1 MRSDPRGIRSSACA
15 DRAPSSPIDLSRSE
29 IFMTAVLTTM
39 DTERGLPART
49 IIELRGDLDLAAA
62 PALREHLLDVLRHST
77 NLLILDL
84 SGVMFC
90 DASGLAVL
98 VGAQHR
104 AQLLGV
110 SLAVAAP
117 RPQIA
122 KVLRITGL
130 DRSLAIYPTVSEALA
145 RATAT
150 PLGRPALLPADR
162 WN

>member
-1 MRSDPRGIRSSACA
+1 MPPGTTKA
-15 DRAPSSPIDLSRSE
+15 DR
-29 IFMTAVLTTM
+29 
-39 DTERGLPART
+39 PATPHQRP
-49 IIELRGDLDLAAA
+49 DHAAA
-62 PALREHLLDVLRHST
+62 PALREQLLDALSHST
-77 NLLILDL
+77 NRLILDL
-84 SGVMFC
+84 SEVRFC

-98 VGAQHR
+98 VGTQHR

-110 SLAVAAP
+110 SLSVAAP

-130 DRSLAIYPTVSEALA
+130 DRSLTVYPTLPEALA

-150 PLGRPALLPADR
+150 PHGPQALLPAHR

>member
-1 MRSDPRGIRSSACA
+1 
-15 DRAPSSPIDLSRSE
+15 
-29 IFMTAVLTTM
+29 MTAVLTTM
-39 DTERGLPART
+39 DTERGLPTGTPART

-62 PALREHLLDVLRHST
+62 PALREHLLDALRHST

-84 SGVMFC
+84 SGVRFC

-104 AQLLGV
+104 AQLLGI
-110 SLAVAAP
+110 SLSVAAP

-130 DRSLAIYPTVSEALA
+130 DRSLAVYPTVPEALA

-150 PLGRPALLPADR
+150 PLGRPALSPADR

>member
-1 MRSDPRGIRSSACA
+1 VLTGHPHH
-15 DRAPSSPIDLSRSE
+15 PIDLSGSE
-29 IFMTAVLTTM
+29 IPMTAVLTTV
-39 DTERGLPART
+39 DTERGLPTRT
-49 IIELRGDLDLAAA
+49 VIELRGDLDIAAA
-62 PALREHLLDVLRHST
+62 PALREHLLDALRHST
-77 NLLILDL
+77 NRLILDL
-84 SGVMFC
+84 SGVRFC

-110 SLAVAAP
+110 TLSVAAP

-130 DRSLAIYPTVSEALA
+130 DRSLTVYPTLPDAFA
-145 RATAT
+145 RATTT
-150 PLGRPALLPADR
+150 PPGPQALLDAHR

>member
-1 MRSDPRGIRSSACA
+1 
-15 DRAPSSPIDLSRSE
+15 
-29 IFMTAVLTTM
+29 MTAILTTL
-39 DTERGLPART
+39 DTEPSLPTRTPTRT
-49 IIELRGDLDLAAA
+49 IIELRGDLDLAAV
-62 PALREHLLDVLRHST
+62 PALREHLLDALSHST
-77 NLLILDL
+77 NTLILDL
-84 SGVMFC
+84 SEVSFC

-110 SLAVAAP
+110 TLSVAAP

-130 DRSLAIYPTVSEALA
+130 DRSLTVYPTVPEALA
-145 RATAT
+145 HATTT
-150 PLGRPALLPADR
+150 PPGRQALLPAHR